1 MIIRNVLFSV
11 AAITLTAVPA
21 LAAPPAPKATTAPPA
36 ATAPAKPVA
45 TKTNRHEALYRSA
58 QEKLKSMNLYS
69 GPVDGQRNATF
80 IKSVENFQRDH
91 KLKVTGR
98 MNAETS
104 KALGI

>member
-1 MIIRNVLFSV
+1 MNIRHVLFGV
-11 AAITLTAVPA
+11 AAITLTAAPA
-21 LAAPPAPKATTAPPA
+21 LAAPPAATATTAPPVA
-36 ATAPAKPVA
+36 AAPAKPVA
-45 TKTNRHEALYRSA
+45 SKANRHEALYRSA
-58 QEKLKSMNLYS
+58 QQKLKSMNLYS
-69 GPVDGQRNATF
+69 GPVDGQRSATF

>member
-1 MIIRNVLFSV
+1 MIIRNVLFSI
-11 AAITLTAVPA
+11 AAVTLTAAPA
-21 LAAPPAPKATTAPPA
+21 LAAPPAAKSTAAPPA

-45 TKTNRHEALYRSA
+45 TKANRHEALYRSA
-58 QEKLKSMNLYS
+58 QEKLKSMNAYS
-69 GPVDGQRNATF
+69 GPIDGQRNATF
-80 IKSVENFQRDH
+80 VKSVENFQQAH